1 MKKLL
6 LLIIA
11 IVTTMMLQSQTM
23 KIEIKDITSNSF
35 KIINKSDIT
44 YKLRIK
50 SPVNNQTFGNILLK
64 PNFQTGSLSFNI
76 NEFNKSFIDRL
87 TLDVYYDYEC
97 YIEDLKLMTELKQK
111 MIRDEISRQN
121 TIALL
126 RSVAA
131 FFGETTDENSFAG
144 KLSRGV
150 NKGIE
155 IYDYMK
161 SIGENGLRQ
170 TGIDGIKAKLKDE
183 MINYT
188 FTNDQIR
195 GLVKA
200 YDAYT
205 SYDQTVN
212 VDFSELNNV
221 SSYLLTKISTE
232 PQKTYGI
239 SYERDIQPVVD
250 YDNDGI
256 TNYYDDCP
264 RTYGYAAYGGC
275 TKEYVLAQKRARRK
289 EKLND
294 IFGYDFHG
302 GGWGKN
308 IIRMG
313 YRNVKF
319 NTASFEENKKNN
331 VIKYLYGAD
340 LNLAFIAYPFML
352 DGGIYTGIFKVDNSQ
367 FDYYNNYAD
376 IVTEHTGYDIYLNI
390 FPLPKLGGVT
400 HYISPYAGI
409 GYQNSN
415 LTLSD
420 QTFPLPAIGLDE
432 EKIIANYHMSSYMW
446 KVGTFIHITSG
457 ISLCGEYRRSVNSK
471 ENEAKLAE
479 WIVGLN
485 FAF

>member
-11 IVTTMMLQSQTM
+11 IVTTMMLQSQTL

-126 RSVAA
+126 RSAAA

-294 IFGYDFHG
+294 IFGYDSY
-302 GGWGKN
+302 GWSRRGTHF
-308 IIRMG
+308 RMA
-313 YRNVKF
+313 YRNVDF
-319 NTASFEENKKNN
+319 NTLSYNLNKKNN
-331 VIKYLYGAD
+331 VIKYVYGAD
-340 LNLAFIAYPFML
+340 FSLSTIMYPFMI
-352 DGGIYTGIFKVDNSQ
+352 DFGTFTGLYEVDNMNI
-367 FDYYNNYAD
+367 DYYNSYPN
-376 IVTEHTGYDIYLNI
+376 IVTEHSGLEVYLSI
-390 FPLPKLGGVT
+390 FPLPNLWGIT
-400 HYISPYAGI
+400 NYIMPYAGI

-415 LTLSD
+415 IIVSNQEILIPSFYMKD
-420 QTFPLPAIGLDE
+420 I
-432 EKIIANYHMSSYMW
+432 IIASYSTNSYMW
-446 KVGTFIHITSG
+446 KAGTNIKLNNTL
-457 ISLCGEYRRSVNSK
+457 SLYAEYRKSINGKKNNVK
-471 ENEAKLAE
+471 FEE
-479 WIVGLN
+479 WTIGVSYRY
-485 FAF
+485 